1 MKIKQTSKKF
11 VFHICLESQRLWIY
25 KKSVDTLLGGNS
37 NGNIF
42 VGRGKFSWQKSDEA
56 FGNFFPDEIF
66 YSYVLYTIYKY
77 NMCHIKLKTEAGI
90 KSFLIGKFFGIS
102 GMPDR

>member
-1 MKIKQTSKKF
+1 MFFIFAQNHRDCEFTKNLQIPYWG
-11 VFHICLESQRLWIY
+11 E
-25 KKSVDTLLGGNS
+25 NS